1 MTLFKKNSQL
11 VELLNKINNVENK
24 IDILNNKFE
33 SLTFMDGCCDCRKRE
48 NKIYTDLQEYLDSK
62 LLDIKD
68 SLLESINKFL
78 KRDDDSSSDSSS
90 DILESLENLELKLKI
105 AIEEV
110 YNKNRTELL
119 STLQKCC
126 ETHVTTN
133 KTDLF
138 NMFNTLTQ
146 NLSGLL
152 SQLQNDM
159 KSSYNDTI
167 NDTIN
172 QKDLSLRTDLQTFLL
187 GMQKELSTN
196 ISTQTST
203 YINHIVD
210 INNQLTKHIKDL
222 EALSLNID
230 KNVNNFYFENE
241 IVKHQL
247 QLSEEVRKY
256 SEEIESLKIL
266 AVNAKNSIDNILDN
280 FEVIE

>member
-62 LLDIKD
+62 LLDIKN

-78 KRDDDSSSDSSS
+78 KHDDDSSSDSSS

-159 KSSYNDTI
+159 KSNYNDTI
-167 NDTIN
+167 NN
-172 QKDLSLRTDLQTFLL
+172 KDLSLRTDLQTFLL

-247 QLSEEVRKY
+247 HLSEEVRKY

-280 FEVIE
+280 FDIVE

>member
-24 IDILNNKFE
+24 IDTLNNKFE

-62 LLDIKD
+62 LLDIKN

-78 KRDDDSSSDSSS
+78 KHDDDSSSDSSS

-159 KSSYNDTI
+159 KSNYNDTI
-167 NDTIN
+167 NN
-172 QKDLSLRTDLQTFLL
+172 KDLSLRTDLQTFLL

-247 QLSEEVRKY
+247 HLSEEVRKY

-280 FEVIE
+280 FDIVE

>member
-62 LLDIKD
+62 LLDIKN

-78 KRDDDSSSDSSS
+78 KHDDDSSSDSPN

-110 YNKNRTELL
+110 YNKNRSELL

-159 KSSYNDTI
+159 KSNYNDTI
-167 NDTIN
+167 NN
-172 QKDLSLRTDLQTFLL
+172 KDLSLRTDLQTFLL

-247 QLSEEVRKY
+247 HLSEEVRKY

-280 FEVIE
+280 FDIVE

>member
-62 LLDIKD
+62 LLDIKN

-78 KRDDDSSSDSSS
+78 KHDDDSSSDSSS

-159 KSSYNDTI
+159 KSNYNDTI
-167 NDTIN
+167 NN
-172 QKDLSLRTDLQTFLL
+172 KDLSLRTDLQTFLL

-247 QLSEEVRKY
+247 HLSEEIRKY

-266 AVNAKNSIDNILDN
+266 ALNAKNSIDNILDN
-280 FEVIE
+280 FDIVE